1 MRYNMG
7 NDQEN
12 RPQTP
17 TEHCCWGFCEIS
29 VSSALGYAASLG
41 AAAGGW
47 SNIVLVALF
56 GFGSAVTGLSGLA
69 HLFCVFFKKDHEQQA
84 IPRSNDETWFA
95 KNRNDISPPGYGS
108 RDEV

>member
-1 MRYNMG
+1 MG
-7 NDQEN
+7 DDQEN

-69 HLFCVFFKKDHEQQA
+69 HLFCAFFKKDQEQLTARA
-84 IPRSNDETWFA
+84 IPHHDDGIWFA
-95 KNRNDISPPGYGS
+95 ENHHGTAPQGYGS
-108 RDEV
+108 RDKV